1 MTGRR
6 TWVRRV
12 ATVGVVLTVAG
23 VAGAG
28 SASASSSTAAT
39 QGDLLG
45 LNALVGG
52 VTAALTGSQ
61 ATSGGDDSATRPAGK
76 SISTT
81 AAVTEGTGL
90 AGTVEKLPLVGPL
103 LGSVVADLGL
113 GETEKPAPVVAPQP
127 AKPAKP
133 AVAPAPAKDK
143 GTTDRAV
150 TPVRKPQMSPT
161 GSTWTAPRVGTVDE
175 PASSPLGGVAESAA
189 DVVRSVSALLPETTA
204 GKAGVGAAAV
214 ALIVLGG
221 VAVAGA
227 AGAAGAA
234 GRRGLVGGAW

>member
-1 MTGRR
+1 MTGHR
-6 TWVRRV
+6 TWMRRIV
-12 ATVGVVLTVAG
+12 TVGAVLTVCS

-28 SASASSSTAAT
+28 SASASSPST
-39 QGDLLG
+39 QQNDLLG

-52 VTAALTGSQ
+52 VTAVLTGPQ
-61 ATSGGDDSATRPAGK
+61 SGAAARPAGE
-76 SISTT
+76 STT
-81 AAVTEGTGL
+81 TTKVTTDGTGL

-113 GETEKPAPVVAPQP
+113 GDTEKPAPAVVAPE
-127 AKPAKP
+127 KPAKP
-133 AVAPAPAKDK
+133 AAPAAPAPVKNDGK
-143 GTTDRAV
+143 VDREKSPIA
-150 TPVRKPQMSPT
+150 KPQMSPV

-175 PASSPLGGVAESAA
+175 PAGGPLGGVAESAA
-189 DVVRSVSALLPETTA
+189 EVVRSVSALLPETTA

-214 ALIVLGG
+214 GLIVLGG
-221 VAVAGA
+221 IAVAGA